1 MIADSAADK
10 LMPNMR
16 SRLDLMRTR
25 SEGQA
30 SDLRSGRRCRR
41 AVMRSGAAI
50 LAMAAFLFA
59 AGFVLFVRQIDTCPP
74 DDGVIADG
82 IVVLTGG
89 DSRVTEAV
97 RLLAAGSGQRLLIS
111 GVHPKTTGAMLR
123 RLNPE
128 AARLF
133 DCCIDLD
140 RNARDTI
147 ENADE
152 TRRWLARRGFNS
164 VIVVTS
170 SYHMPRGLVELRRAL
185 PDLELVPY
193 AVVPPKLQLERWWAD
208 PLTLRLLASEF
219 VKYVASVGRCA
230 GVRVMAGGAIL
241 RGLRGCFA
249 PLSV

>member
-1 MIADSAADK
+1 MG
-10 LMPNMR
+10 MR
-16 SRLDLMRTR
+16 SEEQSGLM
-25 SEGQA
+25 
-30 SDLRSGRRCRR
+30 RSGRRRTTLWSLLR
-41 AVMRSGAAI
+41 WGGLVA
-50 LAMAAFLFA
+50 FA
-59 AGFVLFVRQIDTCPP
+59 AVVMFGIGLLTFVSRIERVQPRSDVR
-74 DDGVIADG
+74 ADA

-97 RLLAAGSGQRLLIS
+97 RLLAAGYGRRLLIS

-128 AARLF
+128 ASNLF

-147 ENADE
+147 ENANE
-152 TRRWLARRGFNS
+152 TRRWLSRQGFNS

-185 PDLELVPY
+185 PDLKLIPY
-193 AVVPPKLQLERWWAD
+193 PVAPPKLPLKEWWAH
-208 PLTLRLLASEF
+208 PGTLRLLAGEF
-219 VKYVASVGRCA
+219 VKYLASVGRCA
-230 GVRVMAGGAIL
+230 GVRLMAGGAVY
-241 RGLRGCFA
+241 RGVRRCFA